1 LFFIQPLVRVLF
13 KVLFAKQIKAREEKA
28 HAAEESGLEKERPM
42 DETEAI
48 ADVWKRMDELS
59 EMLAHERRQ
68 RKRLQEQLATKSW
81 K

>member
-1 LFFIQPLVRVLF
+1 ME
-13 KVLFAKQIKAREEKA
+13 KARAEKA
-28 HAAEESGLEKERPM
+28 NNDEAQGLEKDRPM

-68 RKRLQEQLATKSW
+68 RKRLQEKIEQNGK
-81 K
+81 